1 MNSVLIIIVF
11 AGTCSAVRKYEVPV
25 PIPMMPDLDLKKLTG
40 KWFPIA
46 MVQYNKQKRPLFG
59 YSMEPQEDGGL
70 VFKVDYPW
78 DGQCLSK
85 TVLVHPV
92 KQAEFDSVDEKT
104 TIHIV
109 DTDYETYHII
119 HFLMEH
125 MGMLQLYGREQTVAD
140 EVKEKFKTLATDL
153 QFDPDAIA
161 YVSENNLCI

>member
-1 MNSVLIIIVF
+1 MNSVLILIVF
-11 AGTCSAVRKYEVPV
+11 AGTCSAVPKYKVPV

-46 MVQYNKQKRPLFG
+46 TVQYDKQTREVYG
-59 YSMEPQEDGGL
+59 YLMEPKQNGEL
-70 VFKVDYPW
+70 VLKIDVPKNGDCRRKKVVLYPI
-78 DGQCLSK
+78 K
-85 TVLVHPV
+85 R
-92 KQAEFDSVDEKT
+92 AEFDTEDEKT
-104 TIHIV
+104 TVRIV

>member
-92 KQAEFDSVDEKT
+92 KQAEFDSV
-104 TIHIV
+104 
-109 DTDYETYHII
+109 
-119 HFLMEH
+119 
-125 MGMLQLYGREQTVAD
+125 GRERTVSD
-140 EVKEKFKTLATDL
+140 EVKEKFKTLAKDM
-153 QFDPDAIA
+153 QFDPDAIV
-161 YVSENNLCI
+161 YVSENGKGN